1 MKLREILQETKKK
14 TDVKWIA
21 KLKDGKTK
29 TIWAPTKY
37 DAKQKLGTSILIQ
50 GGYTIKK
57 ALNEGVTWQKGDPVS
72 FKDEGESNEG
82 VISRMTKNGNTA
94 WIQLD
99 EPDFPGRPNMGT
111 YKIATSKL
119 KPLKGGL
126 KALRYIKNVTL

>member
-1 MKLREILQETKKK
+1 MKIQEILQETKKK
-14 TDVKWIA
+14 GDIKWIA

-29 TIWAPTKY
+29 TIWAQSRY

-57 ALNEGVTWQKGDPVS
+57 ALTESAFKVGDPVS
-72 FKDEGESNEG
+72 FKDEGEKNEG
-82 VISRMTKNGNTA
+82 VITRLTKNGNTA

-99 EPDFPGRPNMGT
+99 EPHFPGRPNIGT

-126 KALRYIKNVTL
+126 KALRYIERVTV

>member
-57 ALNEGVTWQKGDPVS
+57 ALNENRNDDAINARKEKVKKLDSVVTKFSKHLEMGERKVLADYKKYLTFKGTGKGDAKFSVS
-72 FKDEGESNEG
+72 RSIADEAET
-82 VISRMTKNGNTA
+82 ILKY
-94 WIQLD
+94 
-99 EPDFPGRPNMGT
+99 FGR
-111 YKIATSKL
+111 L
-119 KPLKGGL
+119 
-126 KALRYIKNVTL
+126 V